1 MANKF
6 NDIDESKIIKK
17 KSNESK
23 EEVKEKVQQVKVQ
36 AKVQAKVQTKVTV
49 KPEEKVTKVNV
60 TPRVEAKKVEVKP
73 ENVQTKPEN
82 IQVKQEEKIV
92 VKQEDKVVAKPVE
105 HKKMVEDK
113 VVVSEPIIK
122 KENKVEPQIA
132 KTAGKVET
140 QIAKTAAKVETKNK
154 EINVSEKI
162 EKKSSFPVFN
172 VDPVTKSTT
181 PVSNFNYNSQK
192 KKTMNLNV
200 PTDQLKR
207 IKYDTEKCINE
218 ITLDIIILNNLIN
231 KNDEYCDYY
240 KNKLANLKNEL
251 NFYKQ
256 KKLTIQALLK

>member
-60 TPRVEAKKVEVKP
+60 TPKVEAKKVEVKP
-73 ENVQTKPEN
+73 ENV
-82 IQVKQEEKIV
+82 QVKQEEKIV

-113 VVVSEPIIK
+113 VVVSEPIVK
-122 KENKVEPQIA
+122 KENKVEPQVA
-132 KTAGKVET
+132 KT
-140 QIAKTAAKVETKNK
+140 ETKNK
-154 EINVSEKI
+154 EINVSKKI

>member
-60 TPRVEAKKVEVKP
+60 TPKVEAKKVEVKP
-73 ENVQTKPEN
+73 ENVQ
-82 IQVKQEEKIV
+82 IKQEEKIV

-113 VVVSEPIIK
+113 VVVSEPIVK
-122 KENKVEPQIA
+122 KENKVEPQ
-132 KTAGKVET
+132 V
-140 QIAKTAAKVETKNK
+140 AKTAAKAETKNK

>member
-60 TPRVEAKKVEVKP
+60 TPKVEAKKVEVKP
-73 ENVQTKPEN
+73 EN
-82 IQVKQEEKIV
+82 IQ
-92 VKQEDKVVAKPVE
+92 VKQEDKVVTKPVE

-113 VVVSEPIIK
+113 VVVSEPIVK
-122 KENKVEPQIA
+122 KENKVEPQ
-132 KTAGKVET
+132 V
-140 QIAKTAAKVETKNK
+140 AKTAAKAETKNK

>member
-60 TPRVEAKKVEVKP
+60 TPKVEAKKVEVKP
-73 ENVQTKPEN
+73 ENVQTK
-82 IQVKQEEKIV
+82 
-92 VKQEDKVVAKPVE
+92 QEDKVVTKPVE

-113 VVVSEPIIK
+113 VIVSEPIVK
-122 KENKVEPQIA
+122 KENKVEPQ
-132 KTAGKVET
+132 V
-140 QIAKTAAKVETKNK
+140 AKTAAKAETKNK

-162 EKKSSFPVFN
+162 EKKSSFPIFN

>member
-60 TPRVEAKKVEVKP
+60 TPKVEAKKVEVKL
-73 ENVQTKPEN
+73 EN
-82 IQVKQEEKIV
+82 IQVKQEEKNV
-92 VKQEDKVVAKPVE
+92 VKQEDKVVTKPVK

-113 VVVSEPIIK
+113 VIVSEPIVK
-122 KENKVEPQIA
+122 KENKVEPQVA
-132 KTAGKVET
+132 KTVSKA
-140 QIAKTAAKVETKNK
+140 ETKNK

>member
-60 TPRVEAKKVEVKP
+60 IPKVEAKKVEVKP
-73 ENVQTKPEN
+73 ENV
-82 IQVKQEEKIV
+82 QVKQEEKIV
-92 VKQEDKVVAKPVE
+92 VKQEDKVVTKPVE
-105 HKKMVEDK
+105 HKKIVEDK
-113 VVVSEPIIK
+113 VVVSEPIVK
-122 KENKVEPQIA
+122 KENKVEPQ
-132 KTAGKVET
+132 V
-140 QIAKTAAKVETKNK
+140 AKTAAKAETKNK

>member
-60 TPRVEAKKVEVKP
+60 TPKVEVKKVEVKP

-113 VVVSEPIIK
+113 VVVSEPIVK
-122 KENKVEPQIA
+122 KENKVEPQ
-132 KTAGKVET
+132 V
-140 QIAKTAAKVETKNK
+140 AKTAAKAETKNK

>member
-60 TPRVEAKKVEVKP
+60 TPKVEAKKVEV
-73 ENVQTKPEN
+73 KPEN

-105 HKKMVEDK
+105 HKKIVEDK
-113 VVVSEPIIK
+113 VVVSGPIVK
-122 KENKVEPQIA
+122 KENKVEPQ
-132 KTAGKVET
+132 V
-140 QIAKTAAKVETKNK
+140 AKTAAKAETKNK

>member
-60 TPRVEAKKVEVKP
+60 TPKVEAKKVEVKP
-73 ENVQTKPEN
+73 ENVQT
-82 IQVKQEEKIV
+82 KQEEKIV

-113 VVVSEPIIK
+113 VVVSEPIVK
-122 KENKVEPQIA
+122 KENKVEPQVA
-132 KTAGKVET
+132 KTA
-140 QIAKTAAKVETKNK
+140 TKNK

>member
-60 TPRVEAKKVEVKP
+60 TPKVEAKKVEVKP

-82 IQVKQEEKIV
+82 IQVKQEEKNV

-113 VVVSEPIIK
+113 VIVSEPIVK
-122 KENKVEPQIA
+122 KENKVEPQ
-132 KTAGKVET
+132 V
-140 QIAKTAAKVETKNK
+140 AKTAAKAETKNK

>member
-60 TPRVEAKKVEVKP
+60 TPKVEAKKVEVKP
-73 ENVQTKPEN
+73 ENV
-82 IQVKQEEKIV
+82 QVKQEEKIV

-113 VVVSEPIIK
+113 VIVSEPIVK
-122 KENKVEPQIA
+122 KENKVEPQVT
-132 KTAGKVET
+132 KTAVK
-140 QIAKTAAKVETKNK
+140 AETKNK

>member
-60 TPRVEAKKVEVKP
+60 TPKVEAKKVEVKL
-73 ENVQTKPEN
+73 EN
-82 IQVKQEEKIV
+82 IQVKQEEKNV

-113 VVVSEPIIK
+113 VIVSEPIVK
-122 KENKVEPQIA
+122 KENKVEPQ
-132 KTAGKVET
+132 V
-140 QIAKTAAKVETKNK
+140 AKTAAKAETKNK

>member
-17 KSNESK
+17 KPNESK

-60 TPRVEAKKVEVKP
+60 TPKVEAKKVEVKL
-73 ENVQTKPEN
+73 EN
-82 IQVKQEEKIV
+82 IQVKQEEKNV
-92 VKQEDKVVAKPVE
+92 VKQEDKVVTKPVK

-113 VVVSEPIIK
+113 VIVSEPIVK
-122 KENKVEPQIA
+122 KENKVEPQ
-132 KTAGKVET
+132 V
-140 QIAKTAAKVETKNK
+140 AKTAAKVETKNK

>member
-60 TPRVEAKKVEVKP
+60 IPKVEAKKVEV
-73 ENVQTKPEN
+73 KPEN

-92 VKQEDKVVAKPVE
+92 VKQEDKVVTKPVE
-105 HKKMVEDK
+105 HKKIVEDK
-113 VVVSEPIIK
+113 VVVSEPIVK
-122 KENKVEPQIA
+122 KENKVEPQ
-132 KTAGKVET
+132 V
-140 QIAKTAAKVETKNK
+140 AKTAAKAETKNK

>member
-60 TPRVEAKKVEVKP
+60 TPKVEAKKVDVKL
-73 ENVQTKPEN
+73 EN
-82 IQVKQEEKIV
+82 IQVKQEEKNV

-105 HKKMVEDK
+105 HKKIVEDK
-113 VVVSEPIIK
+113 VVVSEPIVK
-122 KENKVEPQIA
+122 KENKVEPQ
-132 KTAGKVET
+132 V
-140 QIAKTAAKVETKNK
+140 AKTAAKAETKNK

>member
-60 TPRVEAKKVEVKP
+60 TPKVEAKKVEVKP

-82 IQVKQEEKIV
+82 IQVKQE
-92 VKQEDKVVAKPVE
+92 DKVVTKPVE
-105 HKKMVEDK
+105 HKKMVKDK
-113 VVVSEPIIK
+113 VIVSEPIVK
-122 KENKVEPQIA
+122 KENKVEPQ
-132 KTAGKVET
+132 V
-140 QIAKTAAKVETKNK
+140 AKTAAKAETKNK

>member
-60 TPRVEAKKVEVKP
+60 TPKVEAKKVEVKP
-73 ENVQTKPEN
+73 ENV
-82 IQVKQEEKIV
+82 QVKQEEKIV

-113 VVVSEPIIK
+113 VVVSEPIVK
-122 KENKVEPQIA
+122 KENKVEPQ
-132 KTAGKVET
+132 V
-140 QIAKTAAKVETKNK
+140 AKTAAKAETKNK

>member
-60 TPRVEAKKVEVKP
+60 TPKVEAKKVEVKP
-73 ENVQTKPEN
+73 KNVQTKSEN

-105 HKKMVEDK
+105 HKKIVEDK
-113 VVVSEPIIK
+113 VVVSEPIVK
-122 KENKVEPQIA
+122 KENKVEPQ
-132 KTAGKVET
+132 V
-140 QIAKTAAKVETKNK
+140 AKTAAKAETKNK

>member
-60 TPRVEAKKVEVKP
+60 TPKVEVKKVEVKP
-73 ENVQTKPEN
+73 ENV
-82 IQVKQEEKIV
+82 QVKQEEKIV

-105 HKKMVEDK
+105 HKKIVEDK
-113 VVVSEPIIK
+113 VVVFEPIVK
-122 KENKVEPQIA
+122 KENKVEPQ
-132 KTAGKVET
+132 V
-140 QIAKTAAKVETKNK
+140 AKTAAKAETKNK

>member
-60 TPRVEAKKVEVKP
+60 TPKVEAKKVEVKP
-73 ENVQTKPEN
+73 ENIQTKQEN
-82 IQVKQEEKIV
+82 VQVKQEEKIV
-92 VKQEDKVVAKPVE
+92 VKQEDKIVAKPVK

-113 VVVSEPIIK
+113 VVVSEPIVK
-122 KENKVEPQIA
+122 KENKVEPQ
-132 KTAGKVET
+132 V
-140 QIAKTAAKVETKNK
+140 AKTAAKAETKNK

>member
-60 TPRVEAKKVEVKP
+60 TPKVEAKKVEVKL
-73 ENVQTKPEN
+73 EN
-82 IQVKQEEKIV
+82 IQVKQEEKNV
-92 VKQEDKVVAKPVE
+92 VKQEDKVVAKPVK

-113 VVVSEPIIK
+113 VIVSEPIVK
-122 KENKVEPQIA
+122 KENKVEPQVTKI
-132 KTAGKVET
+132 
-140 QIAKTAAKVETKNK
+140 AAKAETKNK

>member
-49 KPEEKVTKVNV
+49 KPEEKVTKVNI
-60 TPRVEAKKVEVKP
+60 TPKVEAKKVEVKP
-73 ENVQTKPEN
+73 ENVQTKSEN

-113 VVVSEPIIK
+113 VVVSEPIVK
-122 KENKVEPQIA
+122 KENKVEPQ
-132 KTAGKVET
+132 V
-140 QIAKTAAKVETKNK
+140 AKTAAKAETKNK

>member
-1 MANKF
+1 MAQKF
-6 NDIDESKIIKK
+6 NDLEESKIIKK

-23 EEVKEKVQQVKVQ
+23 EEVKEVGQQVKVQ

-60 TPRVEAKKVEVKP
+60 TPKVEAKKVEV
-73 ENVQTKPEN
+73 KPEN

-113 VVVSEPIIK
+113 VVVSEPIVK
-122 KENKVEPQIA
+122 KENKVEPQ
-132 KTAGKVET
+132 V
-140 QIAKTAAKVETKNK
+140 AKTAAKAETKNK

>member
-60 TPRVEAKKVEVKP
+60 TPKVEAKKVEVKP
-73 ENVQTKPEN
+73 EN
-82 IQVKQEEKIV
+82 IQ

-105 HKKMVEDK
+105 HKKIVEDK
-113 VVVSEPIIK
+113 VVVSEPIVK
-122 KENKVEPQIA
+122 KENKVEPQ
-132 KTAGKVET
+132 V
-140 QIAKTAAKVETKNK
+140 AKTAAKAETKNK

-162 EKKSSFPVFN
+162 EKKSSFPIFN

>member
-60 TPRVEAKKVEVKP
+60 TPKVEAKKKVEVKP
-73 ENVQTKPEN
+73 ENIQTKQEN
-82 IQVKQEEKIV
+82 VQ
-92 VKQEDKVVAKPVE
+92 VKQEDKVVAKPIE
-105 HKKMVEDK
+105 HKKIVEDK
-113 VVVSEPIIK
+113 VVVSEPIVK
-122 KENKVEPQIA
+122 KENKVEPQ
-132 KTAGKVET
+132 V
-140 QIAKTAAKVETKNK
+140 AKTAAKVETKNK

-192 KKTMNLNV
+192 KKTMNLNFN
-200 PTDQLKR
+200 PDQLKR

>member
-60 TPRVEAKKVEVKP
+60 TPKVEAKKVEVKP

-82 IQVKQEEKIV
+82 IQVKQE
-92 VKQEDKVVAKPVE
+92 DKVVTKPVE

-113 VVVSEPIIK
+113 VIVSEPIIK
-122 KENKVEPQIA
+122 KENKVEPQVA
-132 KTAGKVET
+132 KTA
-140 QIAKTAAKVETKNK
+140 TKNK

>member
-60 TPRVEAKKVEVKP
+60 TPKVEAKKVEVKP
-73 ENVQTKPEN
+73 EN
-82 IQVKQEEKIV
+82 IQ
-92 VKQEDKVVAKPVE
+92 VKQEDKVVTKPVE

-113 VVVSEPIIK
+113 VVVSEPIVK
-122 KENKVEPQIA
+122 KENKVEPQ
-132 KTAGKVET
+132 V
-140 QIAKTAAKVETKNK
+140 AKTAAKAETKNK

-231 KNDEYCDYY
+231 N
-240 KNKLANLKNEL
+240 
-251 NFYKQ
+251 
-256 KKLTIQALLK
+256 

>member
-60 TPRVEAKKVEVKP
+60 TPKVEAKKVEVKP
-73 ENVQTKPEN
+73 ENIQTKPEN
-82 IQVKQEEKIV
+82 VQVKQEEKIV

-113 VVVSEPIIK
+113 VVISEPIVK
-122 KENKVEPQIA
+122 KENKVEPQ
-132 KTAGKVET
+132 V
-140 QIAKTAAKVETKNK
+140 AKTAAKAETKNK

>member
-60 TPRVEAKKVEVKP
+60 TPKVEAKKVEVKP
-73 ENVQTKPEN
+73 ENV
-82 IQVKQEEKIV
+82 QVKQEEKIV

-105 HKKMVEDK
+105 HKKIVEDK
-113 VVVSEPIIK
+113 VVVSEPIVK
-122 KENKVEPQIA
+122 KENKVEPQ
-132 KTAGKVET
+132 V
-140 QIAKTAAKVETKNK
+140 AKTAAKAETKNK

>member
-60 TPRVEAKKVEVKP
+60 TPKVEAKKVEV
-73 ENVQTKPEN
+73 KPEN

-105 HKKMVEDK
+105 HKKIVEDK
-113 VVVSEPIIK
+113 VVVSEPIVK
-122 KENKVEPQIA
+122 KENKVEPQ
-132 KTAGKVET
+132 V
-140 QIAKTAAKVETKNK
+140 AKTAAKAETKNK

>member
-60 TPRVEAKKVEVKP
+60 IPKVEAKKVEVKP

-113 VVVSEPIIK
+113 VVVSEPIVK
-122 KENKVEPQIA
+122 KENKVEPQ
-132 KTAGKVET
+132 V
-140 QIAKTAAKVETKNK
+140 AKTAAKAETKNK

-162 EKKSSFPVFN
+162 EKKSSFPIFN

>member
-60 TPRVEAKKVEVKP
+60 TPKVEAKKVEVKP
-73 ENVQTKPEN
+73 ENVQTKSEN

-113 VVVSEPIIK
+113 VVVSEPIVK
-122 KENKVEPQIA
+122 KENKVEPQVA
-132 KTAGKVET
+132 KTAVK
-140 QIAKTAAKVETKNK
+140 AETKNK

>member
-60 TPRVEAKKVEVKP
+60 TPKVEAKKVEVKL
-73 ENVQTKPEN
+73 EN
-82 IQVKQEEKIV
+82 IQVKQEEKNV
-92 VKQEDKVVAKPVE
+92 VKQEDKVVAKPVK

-113 VVVSEPIIK
+113 VIVSEPIVK
-122 KENKVEPQIA
+122 KENKVEPQ
-132 KTAGKVET
+132 V
-140 QIAKTAAKVETKNK
+140 AKTAAKAETKNK

>member
-60 TPRVEAKKVEVKP
+60 TPKVEAKKVEVKP

-113 VVVSEPIIK
+113 VVVSEPIVK
-122 KENKVEPQIA
+122 KENKVESQ
-132 KTAGKVET
+132 V
-140 QIAKTAAKVETKNK
+140 AKTAAKAETKNK

>member
-60 TPRVEAKKVEVKP
+60 TPKVEVKKVEVKP
-73 ENVQTKPEN
+73 ENV
-82 IQVKQEEKIV
+82 QVKQEEKIV
-92 VKQEDKVVAKPVE
+92 VKQEDKVVAKPVK

-113 VVVSEPIIK
+113 VVVSEPIVK
-122 KENKVEPQIA
+122 KENKVEPQ
-132 KTAGKVET
+132 V
-140 QIAKTAAKVETKNK
+140 AKTAAKAETKNK

>member
-60 TPRVEAKKVEVKP
+60 TPKVEAKKVEVKP

-92 VKQEDKVVAKPVE
+92 VKQEDKVVAKPVK

-113 VVVSEPIIK
+113 VVVSEPIVK
-122 KENKVEPQIA
+122 KENKVEPQ
-132 KTAGKVET
+132 V
-140 QIAKTAAKVETKNK
+140 AKTAAKAETKNK

-162 EKKSSFPVFN
+162 EKKSSFPIFN

>member
-60 TPRVEAKKVEVKP
+60 TPKVEAKKVEV
-73 ENVQTKPEN
+73 KPEN

-105 HKKMVEDK
+105 HKKIVEDK
-113 VVVSEPIIK
+113 VVVSEPIVK
-122 KENKVEPQIA
+122 KENKVESQ
-132 KTAGKVET
+132 V
-140 QIAKTAAKVETKNK
+140 AKTAAKVETKNK

>member
-60 TPRVEAKKVEVKP
+60 TPKVEAKKVEVKP
-73 ENVQTKPEN
+73 ENVQTKSEN

-113 VVVSEPIIK
+113 VVISEPIVK
-122 KENKVEPQIA
+122 KENKVEPQ
-132 KTAGKVET
+132 V
-140 QIAKTAAKVETKNK
+140 AKTAAKAETKNK

>member
-60 TPRVEAKKVEVKP
+60 TPKVEAKKVEVKP
-73 ENVQTKPEN
+73 EN
-82 IQVKQEEKIV
+82 IQ
-92 VKQEDKVVAKPVE
+92 VKQEDKVVVKPVE
-105 HKKMVEDK
+105 HKKIVEDK
-113 VVVSEPIIK
+113 VVVSEPIVK
-122 KENKVEPQIA
+122 KENKVEPQ
-132 KTAGKVET
+132 V
-140 QIAKTAAKVETKNK
+140 AKTAAKAETKNK

-162 EKKSSFPVFN
+162 EKKSSFPIFN

>member
-60 TPRVEAKKVEVKP
+60 TPKVEAKKVEVKP
-73 ENVQTKPEN
+73 ENVQ
-82 IQVKQEEKIV
+82 VKQEEKNV
-92 VKQEDKVVAKPVE
+92 VKQEDKVVTKPVE
-105 HKKMVEDK
+105 HKKIVEDK
-113 VVVSEPIIK
+113 VVVSEPIVK
-122 KENKVEPQIA
+122 KENKVEPQ
-132 KTAGKVET
+132 V
-140 QIAKTAAKVETKNK
+140 AKTAAKAETKNK